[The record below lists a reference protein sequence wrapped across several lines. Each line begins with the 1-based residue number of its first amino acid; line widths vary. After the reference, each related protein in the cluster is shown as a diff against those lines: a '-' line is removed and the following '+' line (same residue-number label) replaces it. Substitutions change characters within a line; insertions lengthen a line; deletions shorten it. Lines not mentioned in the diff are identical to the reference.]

1 MTATTKSICGKPRK
15 SNKEMPITTGAN
27 TKSVRRQALTPA
39 DRRLAQSLLAG
50 KYECMHNPVFGE
62 PDAYQRVFDDV
73 PQIRSID
80 TSWYVPAL
88 ERLSDT
94 PTVGP
99 SVTLLNPE
107 QEKALFLQYNFCRY
121 RVVQVRDEIGNGR
134 ITANQTRAVLQ
145 WHQKAQEC
153 REQLANAN
161 LALVLAMIKRMKINN
176 LDFTEQVSEGNMA
189 ILRAI
194 DKFDVARGFKF
205 STYACR
211 VIIKAL
217 SRASTRAAK
226 SRRITPV
233 SFDPDFEQSDHA
245 ERKRAQHES
254 DCADELRQI
263 IRENLASLTPVEHS
277 IIVNRFA
284 IQTDDRDDADR
295 RGLTLNEVGSL
306 IGLTKERVRQI
317 QNQAMTKIRSTLE
330 RHYLT

>member
-1 MTATTKSICGKPRK
+1 MTIIMKSNGKPLK
-15 SNKEMPITTGAN
+15 SNKTTSVTTGSSAP
-27 TKSVRRQALTPA
+27 SLRRQAVTPE
-39 DRRLAQSLLAG
+39 DRRLAQSLIAG
-50 KYECMHNPVFGE
+50 KYGCMHNPIFDE
-62 PDAYQRVFDDV
+62 PNACQRVFDEA
-73 PQIRSID
+73 PQVCSID

-88 ERLSDT
+88 ERLSDA

-99 SVTLLNPE
+99 SVTLLKPE

-121 RVVQVRDEIGNGR
+121 QVVRVRDGIGEDR
-134 ITANQTRAVLQ
+134 MTANQTRAILQ
-145 WHQKAQEC
+145 WHQKAQAC

-161 LALVLAMIKRMKINN
+161 LALVLAMIKRMKIAN

-194 DKFDVARGFKF
+194 DKFDVTRGFKF

-217 SRASTRAAK
+217 SRASTRTAK

-245 ERKRAQHES
+245 ERKRAQHER

-263 IRENLASLTPVEHS
+263 IRENLANLTPVEHS

-284 IQTDDRDDADR
+284 IQTEDRDDADR